1 MFDAM
6 LNEVLQTAI
15 KSEESFNVQLQREQY
30 NITKLKEFI
39 VNTIGMTPE
48 AKSLFLQL
56 FLA

>member
-1 MFDAM
+1 MM
-6 LNEVLQTAI
+6 NEILQTAI
-15 KSEESFNVQLQREQY
+15 KSEELFNSQLQKEHD